1 MRKKFESSCLRPPI
15 YEFWSCYV
23 LLGIVKSDS
32 SAAGVSVCARDGA
45 GYIPPTLLELLFID
59 FLVLSYSLDQPTNY
73 SHFSSG
79 CFYSWWEEGSWGRRR
94 KWGLSATGCLL
105 FCAVQLMINLS
116 SFFYFILSGPALSCL
131 FTADS
136 CFLPSVLNVAVSQQ
150 SPAQA
155 CLTRWPTFDPQVG
168 QPYAI

>member
-73 SHFSSG
+73 SHFSAG

-94 KWGLSATGCLL
+94 KWGLSASGCLL

-116 SFFYFILSGPALSCL
+116 FFFFFFYQG
-131 FTADS
+131 
-136 CFLPSVLNVAVSQQ
+136 LPSL
-150 SPAQA
+150 A
-155 CLTRWPTFDPQVG
+155 CLQQIAAFFLLYSMLQCHSRAQLRP
-168 QPYAI
+168 A